1 MLKYKYMYPNN
12 QQYPQNN
19 TPQQPGPQPPYP
31 PQPNQQPYSSPQQA
45 YPQYPAPQQQASSS
59 SPYPATQDPQQIYSQ
74 TLTGTNGQPQYSID
88 YLNQIAAKPQNQPI
102 DMKAKILLWGLI
114 GLVVV
119 IAIAVFGSLMSS
131 SSSST
136 VQVGG
141 LATELAVAKKV
152 ADDAHKNIKNP
163 KLRAANGQF
172 STTLTGSNQKL
183 SPYLIASGYKE
194 GAIDSSTVEAAMDP
208 ELTDILEQ
216 ARLNGI
222 FDRTYTNEIIHKI
235 GLIEISI
242 QQLSKTSDESTNQEL
257 QKITSDLEVMKKQ
270 FTEISTSGL

>member
-1 MLKYKYMYPNN
+1 MYPNN

-31 PQPNQQPYSSPQQA
+31 PQSNQQPYSSPQQA
-45 YPQYPAPQQQASSS
+45 YPQYPAPQQQANTN
-59 SPYPATQDPQQIYSQ
+59 SPYPTAQDPQQIYSQ
-74 TLTGTNGQPQYSID
+74 APAGSNGQPQYSID

-102 DMKAKILLWGLI
+102 GMKAKILLWGLI
-114 GLVVV
+114 GLVLV

-131 SSSST
+131 SSSGT

-183 SPYLIASGYKE
+183 SPYLVASGYKE
-194 GAIDSSTVEAAMDP
+194 GVVDDSTVEAAMDP
-208 ELTDILEQ
+208 ELTDRLEQ

-242 QQLSKTSDESTNQEL
+242 QQLSKTSDEATNQEL